1 MKIAVSQIHKD
12 ALQQPMTF
20 DREVDVSEIETLEND
35 ILKAFPVHVVGSI
48 VLQGE
53 EMIFS
58 FNISGKVILPC
69 ALTLV
74 EVPYEFDIDAVEIFT
89 TASTL
94 TEEDEEDEVHLVDGE
109 VINLTP
115 LIKENILLDI
125 PYRVYSKNEE
135 VLRNALVQGEGWEL
149 VEESEEFKEVEEDK
163 EQPIDPRLKKLKQF
177 MDKNNNEK

>member
-1 MKIAVSQIHKD
+1 MILKFAVSQIQKD

-35 ILKAFPVHVVGSI
+35 ILKAFPVQVVGSV

-69 ALTLV
+69 ARTLV
-74 EVPYEFDIDAVEIFT
+74 EVPYDFDIDALEIFT
-89 TASTL
+89 TASTM
-94 TEEDEEDEVHLVDGE
+94 TEEDEEDEVHFVDGE
-109 VINLTP
+109 VIDLTP
-115 LIKENILLDI
+115 LIKENILLEI

-135 VLRNALVQGEGWEL
+135 VLRNALVQGDGWEL
-149 VEESEEFKEVEEDK
+149 VEESEEVKEDK
-163 EQPIDPRLKKLKQF
+163 EQPIDPRLNKLKQF

>member
-1 MKIAVSQIHKD
+1 MILKFAVSQIQKD

-35 ILKAFPVHVVGSI
+35 ILKAFPVHVVGSV

-69 ALTLV
+69 ARTLV
-74 EVPYEFDIDAVEIFT
+74 EVPYDFDIDALEIFT
-89 TASTL
+89 TALTM
-94 TEEDEEDEVHLVDGE
+94 TEEDEEDEVHFIDGE
-109 VINLTP
+109 VIDLTP
-115 LIKENILLDI
+115 LIKENILLEI

-135 VLRNALVQGEGWEL
+135 VLRNALVQGDGWEL
-149 VEESEEFKEVEEDK
+149 VEESEEVEEDE
-163 EQPIDPRLKKLKQF
+163 EQPIDPRLNKLKQF

>member
-1 MKIAVSQIHKD
+1 MKFAVSQIQKD

-35 ILKAFPVHVVGSI
+35 ILKAFPVHVVGSC

-69 ALTLV
+69 ARTLV

-89 TASTL
+89 TASTM
-94 TEEDEEDEVHLVDGE
+94 TEEDEEDEVHFVEGE

-149 VEESEEFKEVEEDK
+149 VEESDAVVDEDR

-177 MDKNNNEK
+177 MDKNNEK